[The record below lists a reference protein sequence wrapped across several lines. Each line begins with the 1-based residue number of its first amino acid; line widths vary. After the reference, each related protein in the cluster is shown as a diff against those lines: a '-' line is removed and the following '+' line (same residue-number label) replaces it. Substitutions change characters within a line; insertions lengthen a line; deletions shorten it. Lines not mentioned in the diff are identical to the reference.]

1 LIPLVAEKSTITA
14 ESFARPEE
22 SRAQKLRNT
31 NHVLAGMYL
40 ALTALSGVAMSCGGY
55 RTFEPR
61 YFITERR
68 MMPGI
73 KALTERRDRRRASA
87 R

>member
-1 LIPLVAEKSTITA
+1 
-14 ESFARPEE
+14 
-22 SRAQKLRNT
+22 
-31 NHVLAGMYL
+31 MYL

-61 YFITERR
+61 YFITER